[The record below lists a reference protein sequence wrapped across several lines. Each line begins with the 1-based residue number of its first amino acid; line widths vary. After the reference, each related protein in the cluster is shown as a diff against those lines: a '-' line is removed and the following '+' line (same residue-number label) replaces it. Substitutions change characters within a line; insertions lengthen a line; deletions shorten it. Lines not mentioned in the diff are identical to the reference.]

1 MMVKWFIGFDVA
13 MGIICAFAAFAV
25 SYYAGKAFRLTS
37 ERLLLFLNLSFA
49 LLGVGLLTD
58 SLTTLYVYGQ
68 ILLGGSAP
76 GRTLLLVGNTIFS
89 VSEIAAF
96 SLLAY
101 LYARQTAAL
110 GTLAA
115 APIRYLSKTYN
126 PVAET
131 VLIFLLGYIT
141 LQALTNYGVKREA
154 DSLLVF
160 SGFCFILI
168 GHCCLLLIFLS
179 PFLYVAAYLSQL
191 VGFLCF
197 LAMLLRLG
205 RRGP

>member
-13 MGIICAFAAFAV
+13 MGMVSAFVAFAV

-37 ERLLLFLNLSFA
+37 DRLLLYLNLSFA

-58 SLTTLYVYGQ
+58 SLTTLYAYGR
-68 ILLGGSAP
+68 IFSGGFPVA
-76 GRTLLLVGNTIFS
+76 GRVLLVGNLVFS

-101 LYARQTAAL
+101 LYMRKTAGL
-110 GTLAA
+110 GVLAA
-115 APIRYLSKTYN
+115 APMRYLSKTYN
-126 PVAET
+126 PIAET
-131 VLIFLLGYIT
+131 ILIFLLGYIT
-141 LQALTNYGVKREA
+141 LQALTNYGVRRET

-160 SGFCFILI
+160 SGFLFILL

-179 PFLYVAAYLSQL
+179 PLLYVAAYLAQL

-205 RRGP
+205 KR